1 MEYLTSVMRGKS
13 ESEIVVVEG
22 KGDGVSSARN
32 VIKNPDEKERLKA
45 AELIGKR
52 FGMFDKKDDEK
63 AEEPVRIVDDI

>member
-22 KGDGVSSARN
+22 KGDGVSSARR

-52 FGMFDKKDDEK
+52 FGMFDKKDDENS
-63 AEEPVRIVDDI
+63 EEPVRIVDDI